1 MKKPKSIAKPKAPKR
16 PRKTVY
22 DALYPGHSE
31 RSDRGKANRA
41 KGVRYERD
49 VANAFLAIFPRARR
63 LYGQAREGNACPDV
77 GGTPF
82 WLEVGRGTTTAI
94 HEKIEQG
101 LSDSSSCPNPEY
113 QGMPVLAATK
123 TASGRDLV
131 TMERGQFLEL
141 LRRVAGAAE
150 DGGYDERA
158 FEKALR
164 G

>member
-1 MKKPKSIAKPKAPKR
+1 M
-16 PRKTVY
+16 
-22 DALYPGHSE
+22 
-31 RSDRGKANRA
+31 
-41 KGVRYERD
+41 
-49 VANAFLAIFPRARR
+49 
-63 LYGQAREGNACPDV
+63 
-77 GGTPF
+77 
-82 WLEVGRGTTTAI
+82 
-94 HEKIEQG
+94 
-101 LSDSSSCPNPEY
+101 
-113 QGMPVLAATK
+113 LAATK